1 MRDKQASEIRL
12 LQSQVDSITNTTESL
27 RKEKEESE
35 ATKSQ
40 LSSALQQQQ
49 QEIGT
54 CSQVL
59 EESYTQKHVKLTA
72 DINEKREQFERL
84 KEQFASEC
92 DARAKE
98 LKELRQ
104 TIEATSN
111 RLQDLESRASEL
123 QQNSA
128 AAEAELYVHA
138 DWLTRRANIRSN
150 IQQMESDLA
159 NTTSRLQSSTSE
171 MTVLLQQKSD
181 TDTFYSQRVDV
192 GRSNSIRSRR
202 FPRRNRRSTSAWWR
216 RTN

>member
-1 MRDKQASEIRL
+1 MRDKQVSEIRL
-12 LQSQVDSITNTTESL
+12 LQSQVDSITATTESL

-35 ATKSQ
+35 ATQSQ

-92 DARAKE
+92 DARANE
-98 LKELRQ
+98 LRELRQ

-111 RLQDLESRASEL
+111 RLQELESKTSEL

-138 DWLTRRANIRSN
+138 DWLTAERTFDRTSSRWSRIWRTQRRVC
-150 IQQMESDLA
+150 
-159 NTTSRLQSSTSE
+159 SR
-171 MTVLLQQKSD
+171 VPAK
-181 TDTFYSQRVDV
+181 
-192 GRSNSIRSRR
+192 
-202 FPRRNRRSTSAWWR
+202 
-216 RTN
+216 